1 MRPDWDL
8 LSSWVAV
15 VEAGSISNAAHA
27 LHISQAAVSQ
37 RVKRLESMFATP
49 LLDRTTR
56 PAQPTP
62 AGWRLFE
69 GSKDLLVR
77 ANRMVESARAVA
89 VAGNGRVVRRHPSA

>member
-1 MRPDWDL
+1 VRPDWEL

-15 VEAGSISNAAHA
+15 VEAGSISDAAHA

-37 RVKRLESMFATP
+37 RVKRLESVFATP

-56 PAQPTP
+56 PARPTP

-69 GSKDLLVR
+69 GSKDLLAR
-77 ANRMVESARAVA
+77 ANRMVESARTAA
-89 VAGNGRVVRRHPSA
+89 VAGNRRAARRPSA

>member
-1 MRPDWDL
+1 MIPDWEL

-15 VEAGSISNAAHA
+15 VEARSISNAAHA
-27 LHISQAAVSQ
+27 LHISQSAVSQ
-37 RVKRLESMFATP
+37 RVKRLESIFAAP

-69 GSKDLLVR
+69 GSKDLFGR
-77 ANRMVESARAVA
+77 ANRMVEIARAVA
-89 VAGNGRVVRRHPSA
+89 VASNGRAVRHPSA